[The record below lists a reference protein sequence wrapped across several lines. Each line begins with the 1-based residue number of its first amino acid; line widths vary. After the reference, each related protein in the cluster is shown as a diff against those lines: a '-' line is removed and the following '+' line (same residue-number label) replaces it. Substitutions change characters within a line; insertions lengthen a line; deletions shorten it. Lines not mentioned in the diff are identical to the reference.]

1 MIAQGKRERWLKMKK
16 AMGMFA
22 ALILALGMSGIAYA
36 HWSKVITIS
45 GTVNTGTLHLIP
57 TFEFDSLVQV
67 GGKPIAEVN
76 SNIDLET
83 NTITVTMDNVYPCL
97 WVYGTFDLHNNGTI
111 PAGLHAINV
120 TAENLVVNYWPIA
133 GGYAGEVE
141 DNSLDPGENVIMT
154 GQVILSGDGE
164 SDFDQIDPGDN
175 VYADFSLHFTE
186 NLPQNTTYTFT
197 IELVY
202 YNWNEA

>member
-1 MIAQGKRERWLKMKK
+1 MKK

-22 ALILALGMSGIAYA
+22 ALILALGMSGIAYS
-36 HWSKVITIS
+36 HWEKIITIS

-57 TFEFDSLVQV
+57 TFHFDPLNQV
-67 GGKPIAEVN
+67 EGKPIAVVN
-76 SNIDLET
+76 SSINLET

-97 WVYGTFDLHNNGTI
+97 WVYGTFDLHNDGTI

-120 TAENLVVNYWPIA
+120 TAENLDVNYWQNT
-133 GGYAGEVE
+133 GGYEGEVK
-141 DNSLDPGENVIMT
+141 DNRLKPGEDVIMT
-154 GQVILSGDGE
+154 GEVTLRGE
-164 SDFDQIDPGDN
+164 GKSDFGQIDPGDN
-175 VYADFSLHFTE
+175 VYADFALHFTE
-186 NLPQNTTYTFT
+186 NLPQNTTYTFK

>member
-1 MIAQGKRERWLKMKK
+1 MKK

-22 ALILALGMSGIAYA
+22 ALILALGMSGIAYS
-36 HWSKVITIS
+36 HWEKIITIS

-57 TFEFDSLVQV
+57 TFHFDPLNQV
-67 GGKPIAEVN
+67 EGKPIAVVN
-76 SNIDLET
+76 SSINLET

-97 WVYGTFDLHNNGTI
+97 WVYGTFDLHNDGTI

-120 TAENLVVNYWPIA
+120 TAENLVVNYWSTPD
-133 GGYAGEVE
+133 GYAGEVE
-141 DNSLDPGENVIMT
+141 DNRLDSGKNVIMT
-154 GQVILSGDGE
+154 GEVTLRGEGE

-175 VYADFSLHFTE
+175 VYADFALHFTE
-186 NLPQNTTYTFT
+186 NLPQNTTYTFK